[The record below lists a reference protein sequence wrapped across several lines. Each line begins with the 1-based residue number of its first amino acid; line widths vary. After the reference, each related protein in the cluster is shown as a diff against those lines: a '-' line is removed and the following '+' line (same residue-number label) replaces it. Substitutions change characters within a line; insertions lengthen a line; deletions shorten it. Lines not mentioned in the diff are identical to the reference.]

1 MRNMQKSSNIL
12 YIMSLRKSTRFTLI
26 ELLVVIAIIAIL
38 ASMLLPALNQAR
50 EKAKATSCV
59 NNLRQQFLGIQNYYE
74 AFDDMLMPYVN
85 MTAPDGRGGYSY
97 NQPGSWWVNSLIPAI
112 TVDTR
117 WGKEANRWL
126 YGPGMSIC
134 PSSRPV
140 EDKVANNE
148 GGKGWDQMMH
158 RSYGIN
164 YAVSWSQVASE
175 YNAADNRRRIRN
187 GMRMLL
193 VVTVGLMLLMFL
205 AQGNKV
211 FTLMLWIFSMF
222 AVAAYLIAVEYA
234 DYELQKKLEQ
244 ITQME
249 LESMGALLELPEL
262 PRMPRLPDRRYH
274 GRREETTANIVIES
288 EPVSAEDAQEP
299 ISEESY
305 SVEDILQ
312 EVHGQTPQEQ
322 KPQETQKRQETQK
335 AQNVQEAQ
343 KMPQDGAVDS
353 AQLLEGLL
361 RDPQKLAGDL
371 ELLTRALQGLSD
383 DLRRAAA
390 QQEEVDR

>member
-1 MRNMQKSSNIL
+1 MTTEREYQEL
-12 YIMSLRKSTRFTLI
+12 YDRLLDEVRTLHK
-26 ELLVVIAIIAIL
+26 
-38 ASMLLPALNQAR
+38 N
-50 EKAKATSCV
+50 
-59 NNLRQQFLGIQNYYE
+59 
-74 AFDDMLMPYVN
+74 
-85 MTAPDGRGGYSY
+85 
-97 NQPGSWWVNSLIPAI
+97 
-112 TVDTR
+112 
-117 WGKEANRWL
+117 
-126 YGPGMSIC
+126 
-134 PSSRPV
+134 
-140 EDKVANNE
+140 
-148 GGKGWDQMMH
+148 
-158 RSYGIN
+158 
-164 YAVSWSQVASE
+164 
-175 YNAADNRRRIRN
+175 NRRRIRN

-288 EPVSAEDAQEP
+288 EPVAAEDVQEP

-312 EVHGQTPQEQ
+312 EVHGQTPQQQ

-343 KMPQDGAVDS
+343 NVQKMPQGGAVDS

>member
-1 MRNMQKSSNIL
+1 MTTEREYQEL
-12 YIMSLRKSTRFTLI
+12 YDRLLDEVRTLHK
-26 ELLVVIAIIAIL
+26 
-38 ASMLLPALNQAR
+38 N
-50 EKAKATSCV
+50 
-59 NNLRQQFLGIQNYYE
+59 
-74 AFDDMLMPYVN
+74 
-85 MTAPDGRGGYSY
+85 
-97 NQPGSWWVNSLIPAI
+97 
-112 TVDTR
+112 
-117 WGKEANRWL
+117 
-126 YGPGMSIC
+126 
-134 PSSRPV
+134 
-140 EDKVANNE
+140 
-148 GGKGWDQMMH
+148 
-158 RSYGIN
+158 
-164 YAVSWSQVASE
+164 
-175 YNAADNRRRIRN
+175 NRRRIRN

-274 GRREETTANIVIES
+274 GRREEATANIVIES
-288 EPVSAEDAQEP
+288 EPVSTEDAQEP
-299 ISEESY
+299 MAEESY

-322 KPQETQKRQETQK
+322 KPQAPQKRQETQK
-335 AQNVQEAQ
+335 AQNAQ
-343 KMPQDGAVDS
+343 KMPQGGAADS

>member
-1 MRNMQKSSNIL
+1 MTTEREYQEL
-12 YIMSLRKSTRFTLI
+12 YDRLLDEVRTLHK
-26 ELLVVIAIIAIL
+26 
-38 ASMLLPALNQAR
+38 N
-50 EKAKATSCV
+50 
-59 NNLRQQFLGIQNYYE
+59 
-74 AFDDMLMPYVN
+74 
-85 MTAPDGRGGYSY
+85 
-97 NQPGSWWVNSLIPAI
+97 
-112 TVDTR
+112 
-117 WGKEANRWL
+117 
-126 YGPGMSIC
+126 
-134 PSSRPV
+134 
-140 EDKVANNE
+140 
-148 GGKGWDQMMH
+148 
-158 RSYGIN
+158 
-164 YAVSWSQVASE
+164 
-175 YNAADNRRRIRN
+175 NRRRIRN

-299 ISEESY
+299 LAEESY

-312 EVHGQTPQEQ
+312 EVHGQTPQQQ
-322 KPQETQKRQETQK
+322 KPQETQNRQDTQK

-343 KMPQDGAVDS
+343 NVQKMPQSSAAGS
-353 AQLLEGLL
+353 AQLLEDLL

>member
-1 MRNMQKSSNIL
+1 MTTEREYQEL
-12 YIMSLRKSTRFTLI
+12 YDRLLDEVRTLHK
-26 ELLVVIAIIAIL
+26 
-38 ASMLLPALNQAR
+38 N
-50 EKAKATSCV
+50 
-59 NNLRQQFLGIQNYYE
+59 
-74 AFDDMLMPYVN
+74 
-85 MTAPDGRGGYSY
+85 
-97 NQPGSWWVNSLIPAI
+97 
-112 TVDTR
+112 
-117 WGKEANRWL
+117 
-126 YGPGMSIC
+126 
-134 PSSRPV
+134 
-140 EDKVANNE
+140 
-148 GGKGWDQMMH
+148 
-158 RSYGIN
+158 
-164 YAVSWSQVASE
+164 
-175 YNAADNRRRIRN
+175 NRRRIRN

-249 LESMGALLELPEL
+249 LESMGTLLELPEL

-322 KPQETQKRQETQK
+322 KPQETQKRQETQE
-335 AQNVQEAQ
+335 AQNVQ
-343 KMPQDGAVDS
+343 KMPQGGAVDS

>member
-1 MRNMQKSSNIL
+1 MTTEREYQEL
-12 YIMSLRKSTRFTLI
+12 YDRLLDEVRTLHK
-26 ELLVVIAIIAIL
+26 
-38 ASMLLPALNQAR
+38 N
-50 EKAKATSCV
+50 
-59 NNLRQQFLGIQNYYE
+59 
-74 AFDDMLMPYVN
+74 
-85 MTAPDGRGGYSY
+85 
-97 NQPGSWWVNSLIPAI
+97 
-112 TVDTR
+112 
-117 WGKEANRWL
+117 
-126 YGPGMSIC
+126 
-134 PSSRPV
+134 
-140 EDKVANNE
+140 
-148 GGKGWDQMMH
+148 
-158 RSYGIN
+158 
-164 YAVSWSQVASE
+164 
-175 YNAADNRRRIRN
+175 NRRRIRN

-299 ISEESY
+299 LAEESY

-312 EVHGQTPQEQ
+312 EVHGQTPQQQ
-322 KPQETQKRQETQK
+322 KPQETQNRQDTQK

-343 KMPQDGAVDS
+343 NVQKMPQGGAADS

>member
-1 MRNMQKSSNIL
+1 MTTEREYQELYDRLLDEVRTLHRN
-12 YIMSLRKSTRFTLI
+12 
-26 ELLVVIAIIAIL
+26 
-38 ASMLLPALNQAR
+38 
-50 EKAKATSCV
+50 
-59 NNLRQQFLGIQNYYE
+59 
-74 AFDDMLMPYVN
+74 
-85 MTAPDGRGGYSY
+85 
-97 NQPGSWWVNSLIPAI
+97 
-112 TVDTR
+112 
-117 WGKEANRWL
+117 
-126 YGPGMSIC
+126 
-134 PSSRPV
+134 
-140 EDKVANNE
+140 
-148 GGKGWDQMMH
+148 
-158 RSYGIN
+158 
-164 YAVSWSQVASE
+164 
-175 YNAADNRRRIRN
+175 NRRRIRN

-299 ISEESY
+299 LAEESY

-312 EVHGQTPQEQ
+312 EVHGQTPQQQ
-322 KPQETQKRQETQK
+322 KPQEAQKRQETQK

-343 KMPQDGAVDS
+343 NVQKMPQGGAVDS

>member
-1 MRNMQKSSNIL
+1 MTTEREYQEL
-12 YIMSLRKSTRFTLI
+12 YDRLLDEVRTLHK
-26 ELLVVIAIIAIL
+26 
-38 ASMLLPALNQAR
+38 N
-50 EKAKATSCV
+50 
-59 NNLRQQFLGIQNYYE
+59 
-74 AFDDMLMPYVN
+74 
-85 MTAPDGRGGYSY
+85 
-97 NQPGSWWVNSLIPAI
+97 
-112 TVDTR
+112 
-117 WGKEANRWL
+117 
-126 YGPGMSIC
+126 
-134 PSSRPV
+134 
-140 EDKVANNE
+140 
-148 GGKGWDQMMH
+148 
-158 RSYGIN
+158 
-164 YAVSWSQVASE
+164 
-175 YNAADNRRRIRN
+175 NRRRIRN

-299 ISEESY
+299 MAEESY

-322 KPQETQKRQETQK
+322 KPQAPQKRQETQK

-343 KMPQDGAVDS
+343 NVRKMPQGGAADS

>member
-1 MRNMQKSSNIL
+1 MTTEREYQEL
-12 YIMSLRKSTRFTLI
+12 YDRLLDEVRTLHK
-26 ELLVVIAIIAIL
+26 
-38 ASMLLPALNQAR
+38 N
-50 EKAKATSCV
+50 
-59 NNLRQQFLGIQNYYE
+59 
-74 AFDDMLMPYVN
+74 
-85 MTAPDGRGGYSY
+85 
-97 NQPGSWWVNSLIPAI
+97 
-112 TVDTR
+112 
-117 WGKEANRWL
+117 
-126 YGPGMSIC
+126 
-134 PSSRPV
+134 
-140 EDKVANNE
+140 
-148 GGKGWDQMMH
+148 
-158 RSYGIN
+158 
-164 YAVSWSQVASE
+164 
-175 YNAADNRRRIRN
+175 NRRRIRN

-274 GRREETTANIVIES
+274 GRREETTANIVIEP

-299 ISEESY
+299 LAEESY

-312 EVHGQTPQEQ
+312 EVHGQTPQQQE
-322 KPQETQKRQETQK
+322 PQEAQKRQETQK
-335 AQNVQEAQ
+335 AQNVQ
-343 KMPQDGAVDS
+343 KMPQGGAVDS

>member
-1 MRNMQKSSNIL
+1 MTTEREYQEL
-12 YIMSLRKSTRFTLI
+12 YDRLLDEVRTLHK
-26 ELLVVIAIIAIL
+26 
-38 ASMLLPALNQAR
+38 N
-50 EKAKATSCV
+50 
-59 NNLRQQFLGIQNYYE
+59 
-74 AFDDMLMPYVN
+74 
-85 MTAPDGRGGYSY
+85 
-97 NQPGSWWVNSLIPAI
+97 
-112 TVDTR
+112 
-117 WGKEANRWL
+117 
-126 YGPGMSIC
+126 
-134 PSSRPV
+134 
-140 EDKVANNE
+140 
-148 GGKGWDQMMH
+148 
-158 RSYGIN
+158 
-164 YAVSWSQVASE
+164 
-175 YNAADNRRRIRN
+175 NRRRIRN

-193 VVTVGLMLLMFL
+193 VVAVGLMLLMFL

-249 LESMGALLELPEL
+249 LESMGTLLELPEL

-312 EVHGQTPQEQ
+312 EVHGQTPQQQ

-343 KMPQDGAVDS
+343 NVQKMPQGGAVDS

-383 DLRRAAA
+383 DLRRAAV

>member
-1 MRNMQKSSNIL
+1 MTTEREYQEL
-12 YIMSLRKSTRFTLI
+12 YDRLLDEVRTLHK
-26 ELLVVIAIIAIL
+26 
-38 ASMLLPALNQAR
+38 N
-50 EKAKATSCV
+50 
-59 NNLRQQFLGIQNYYE
+59 
-74 AFDDMLMPYVN
+74 
-85 MTAPDGRGGYSY
+85 
-97 NQPGSWWVNSLIPAI
+97 
-112 TVDTR
+112 
-117 WGKEANRWL
+117 
-126 YGPGMSIC
+126 
-134 PSSRPV
+134 
-140 EDKVANNE
+140 
-148 GGKGWDQMMH
+148 
-158 RSYGIN
+158 
-164 YAVSWSQVASE
+164 
-175 YNAADNRRRIRN
+175 NRRRIRN

-249 LESMGALLELPEL
+249 LESMGTLLELPEL

-312 EVHGQTPQEQ
+312 ELHGQTPQQQ
-322 KPQETQKRQETQK
+322 KPQEAQKHQETQT
-335 AQNVQEAQ
+335 AQNVQ
-343 KMPQDGAVDS
+343 KMPQGGAVDS

>member
-1 MRNMQKSSNIL
+1 MTTEREYQEL
-12 YIMSLRKSTRFTLI
+12 YDRLLDEVRTLHK
-26 ELLVVIAIIAIL
+26 
-38 ASMLLPALNQAR
+38 N
-50 EKAKATSCV
+50 
-59 NNLRQQFLGIQNYYE
+59 
-74 AFDDMLMPYVN
+74 
-85 MTAPDGRGGYSY
+85 
-97 NQPGSWWVNSLIPAI
+97 
-112 TVDTR
+112 
-117 WGKEANRWL
+117 
-126 YGPGMSIC
+126 
-134 PSSRPV
+134 
-140 EDKVANNE
+140 
-148 GGKGWDQMMH
+148 
-158 RSYGIN
+158 
-164 YAVSWSQVASE
+164 
-175 YNAADNRRRIRN
+175 NRRRIRN

-288 EPVSAEDAQEP
+288 EPVSTEDAQEP
-299 ISEESY
+299 MAEESY

-322 KPQETQKRQETQK
+322 KPQAPQKRQETQK
-335 AQNVQEAQ
+335 AQNVQ
-343 KMPQDGAVDS
+343 KTPQGGAADS

>member
-1 MRNMQKSSNIL
+1 MTTEREYQEL
-12 YIMSLRKSTRFTLI
+12 YDRLLDEVRTLHK
-26 ELLVVIAIIAIL
+26 
-38 ASMLLPALNQAR
+38 N
-50 EKAKATSCV
+50 
-59 NNLRQQFLGIQNYYE
+59 
-74 AFDDMLMPYVN
+74 
-85 MTAPDGRGGYSY
+85 
-97 NQPGSWWVNSLIPAI
+97 
-112 TVDTR
+112 
-117 WGKEANRWL
+117 
-126 YGPGMSIC
+126 
-134 PSSRPV
+134 
-140 EDKVANNE
+140 
-148 GGKGWDQMMH
+148 
-158 RSYGIN
+158 
-164 YAVSWSQVASE
+164 
-175 YNAADNRRRIRN
+175 NRRRIRN

-249 LESMGALLELPEL
+249 QESMGALLELPEL

-274 GRREETTANIVIES
+274 GCREETTANIVIES

-343 KMPQDGAVDS
+343 KMPQGGAVDS

>member
-1 MRNMQKSSNIL
+1 MTTEREYQEL
-12 YIMSLRKSTRFTLI
+12 YDRLLDEVRTLHK
-26 ELLVVIAIIAIL
+26 
-38 ASMLLPALNQAR
+38 N
-50 EKAKATSCV
+50 
-59 NNLRQQFLGIQNYYE
+59 
-74 AFDDMLMPYVN
+74 
-85 MTAPDGRGGYSY
+85 
-97 NQPGSWWVNSLIPAI
+97 
-112 TVDTR
+112 
-117 WGKEANRWL
+117 
-126 YGPGMSIC
+126 
-134 PSSRPV
+134 
-140 EDKVANNE
+140 
-148 GGKGWDQMMH
+148 
-158 RSYGIN
+158 
-164 YAVSWSQVASE
+164 
-175 YNAADNRRRIRN
+175 NRRRIRN

-274 GRREETTANIVIES
+274 GRREETAANIVIES

-299 ISEESY
+299 LAEESY

-322 KPQETQKRQETQK
+322 KPQETQKRQETQE
-335 AQNVQEAQ
+335 AQTVQ
-343 KMPQDGAVDS
+343 KMPQGGAVDS

>member
-1 MRNMQKSSNIL
+1 MTTKREYQEL
-12 YIMSLRKSTRFTLI
+12 YDRLLDEVRTLHK
-26 ELLVVIAIIAIL
+26 
-38 ASMLLPALNQAR
+38 N
-50 EKAKATSCV
+50 
-59 NNLRQQFLGIQNYYE
+59 
-74 AFDDMLMPYVN
+74 
-85 MTAPDGRGGYSY
+85 
-97 NQPGSWWVNSLIPAI
+97 
-112 TVDTR
+112 
-117 WGKEANRWL
+117 
-126 YGPGMSIC
+126 
-134 PSSRPV
+134 
-140 EDKVANNE
+140 
-148 GGKGWDQMMH
+148 
-158 RSYGIN
+158 
-164 YAVSWSQVASE
+164 
-175 YNAADNRRRIRN
+175 NRRRIRN

-249 LESMGALLELPEL
+249 QESMGALLELPELPEL

-274 GRREETTANIVIES
+274 GRREETAANIVIES

-312 EVHGQTPQEQ
+312 EVHEQTPQQQ
-322 KPQETQKRQETQK
+322 KPQEAQKRQETQK
-335 AQNVQEAQ
+335 AQNVQ
-343 KMPQDGAVDS
+343 KMPQGGAVDS

>member
-1 MRNMQKSSNIL
+1 MTTEREYQEL
-12 YIMSLRKSTRFTLI
+12 YDRLLDEVRTLHK
-26 ELLVVIAIIAIL
+26 
-38 ASMLLPALNQAR
+38 N
-50 EKAKATSCV
+50 
-59 NNLRQQFLGIQNYYE
+59 
-74 AFDDMLMPYVN
+74 
-85 MTAPDGRGGYSY
+85 
-97 NQPGSWWVNSLIPAI
+97 
-112 TVDTR
+112 
-117 WGKEANRWL
+117 
-126 YGPGMSIC
+126 
-134 PSSRPV
+134 
-140 EDKVANNE
+140 
-148 GGKGWDQMMH
+148 
-158 RSYGIN
+158 
-164 YAVSWSQVASE
+164 
-175 YNAADNRRRIRN
+175 NRRRIRN

-234 DYELQKKLEQ
+234 DCELQKKLEQ

-249 LESMGALLELPEL
+249 QESMGALLELPEL

-299 ISEESY
+299 LAEESY

-312 EVHGQTPQEQ
+312 EVHGQTPQQQKPQEQ
-322 KPQETQKRQETQK
+322 KPQEAQKRQETQG
-335 AQNVQEAQ
+335 
-343 KMPQDGAVDS
+343 GAVDS

>member
-1 MRNMQKSSNIL
+1 MTTEREYQEL
-12 YIMSLRKSTRFTLI
+12 YDRLLDEVRTLHK
-26 ELLVVIAIIAIL
+26 
-38 ASMLLPALNQAR
+38 N
-50 EKAKATSCV
+50 
-59 NNLRQQFLGIQNYYE
+59 
-74 AFDDMLMPYVN
+74 
-85 MTAPDGRGGYSY
+85 
-97 NQPGSWWVNSLIPAI
+97 
-112 TVDTR
+112 
-117 WGKEANRWL
+117 
-126 YGPGMSIC
+126 
-134 PSSRPV
+134 
-140 EDKVANNE
+140 
-148 GGKGWDQMMH
+148 
-158 RSYGIN
+158 
-164 YAVSWSQVASE
+164 
-175 YNAADNRRRIRN
+175 NRRRIRN

-262 PRMPRLPDRRYH
+262 PRMPHLPDRRYH

-288 EPVSAEDAQEP
+288 EPVSTEDAQEAMA
-299 ISEESY
+299 EESY

-312 EVHGQTPQEQ
+312 EVHGRTPQEQ
-322 KPQETQKRQETQK
+322 KPQAPQKRQETQK

-343 KMPQDGAVDS
+343 NVRKMPQGGAADS

-390 QQEEVDR
+390 QQQEEVDR

>member
-1 MRNMQKSSNIL
+1 MTTEREYQEL
-12 YIMSLRKSTRFTLI
+12 YDRLLDEVRTLHK
-26 ELLVVIAIIAIL
+26 
-38 ASMLLPALNQAR
+38 N
-50 EKAKATSCV
+50 
-59 NNLRQQFLGIQNYYE
+59 
-74 AFDDMLMPYVN
+74 
-85 MTAPDGRGGYSY
+85 
-97 NQPGSWWVNSLIPAI
+97 
-112 TVDTR
+112 
-117 WGKEANRWL
+117 
-126 YGPGMSIC
+126 
-134 PSSRPV
+134 
-140 EDKVANNE
+140 
-148 GGKGWDQMMH
+148 
-158 RSYGIN
+158 
-164 YAVSWSQVASE
+164 
-175 YNAADNRRRIRN
+175 NRRRIRN

-274 GRREETTANIVIES
+274 GRREETAANIVIES

-322 KPQETQKRQETQK
+322 KPQETQKRQETQEAQDVQE
-335 AQNVQEAQ
+335 AQNVQ
-343 KMPQDGAVDS
+343 KMPQGGAVDS

>member
-1 MRNMQKSSNIL
+1 MAKEREYQEL
-12 YIMSLRKSTRFTLI
+12 YDRLIHEVSTLHQT
-26 ELLVVIAIIAIL
+26 
-38 ASMLLPALNQAR
+38 
-50 EKAKATSCV
+50 
-59 NNLRQQFLGIQNYYE
+59 
-74 AFDDMLMPYVN
+74 
-85 MTAPDGRGGYSY
+85 
-97 NQPGSWWVNSLIPAI
+97 
-112 TVDTR
+112 
-117 WGKEANRWL
+117 
-126 YGPGMSIC
+126 
-134 PSSRPV
+134 
-140 EDKVANNE
+140 
-148 GGKGWDQMMH
+148 
-158 RSYGIN
+158 
-164 YAVSWSQVASE
+164 
-175 YNAADNRRRIRN
+175 NRRRIRN
-187 GMRMLL
+187 GMRML
-193 VVTVGLMLLMFL
+193 VAVTLGLMLLMFL
-205 AQGNKV
+205 AEGNKV
-211 FTLMLWIFSMF
+211 FTLMLWILSMF
-222 AVAAYLIAVEYA
+222 TVAAYLIAVEYA

-249 LESMGALLELPEL
+249 MESMGALLELPEL

-312 EVHGQTPQEQ
+312 EVHGQTPQQ
-322 KPQETQKRQETQK
+322 QNLQETQNRQDTQK

-343 KMPQDGAVDS
+343 NVQKMPQGGAVDS

>member
-1 MRNMQKSSNIL
+1 MTTEREYQEL
-12 YIMSLRKSTRFTLI
+12 YDRLLDEVRTLHK
-26 ELLVVIAIIAIL
+26 
-38 ASMLLPALNQAR
+38 N
-50 EKAKATSCV
+50 
-59 NNLRQQFLGIQNYYE
+59 
-74 AFDDMLMPYVN
+74 
-85 MTAPDGRGGYSY
+85 
-97 NQPGSWWVNSLIPAI
+97 
-112 TVDTR
+112 
-117 WGKEANRWL
+117 
-126 YGPGMSIC
+126 
-134 PSSRPV
+134 
-140 EDKVANNE
+140 
-148 GGKGWDQMMH
+148 
-158 RSYGIN
+158 
-164 YAVSWSQVASE
+164 
-175 YNAADNRRRIRN
+175 NRRRIRN

-299 ISEESY
+299 LAEESY

-322 KPQETQKRQETQK
+322 KPQETQERQETQEAQNVRE
-335 AQNVQEAQ
+335 AQNVQ
-343 KMPQDGAVDS
+343 KMPQGGAVDS
-353 AQLLEGLL
+353 AQLLEDLL

-390 QQEEVDR
+390 QQQEEWDR

>member
-1 MRNMQKSSNIL
+1 MTTEREYQEL
-12 YIMSLRKSTRFTLI
+12 YDRLLDEVRTLHK
-26 ELLVVIAIIAIL
+26 
-38 ASMLLPALNQAR
+38 N
-50 EKAKATSCV
+50 
-59 NNLRQQFLGIQNYYE
+59 
-74 AFDDMLMPYVN
+74 
-85 MTAPDGRGGYSY
+85 
-97 NQPGSWWVNSLIPAI
+97 
-112 TVDTR
+112 
-117 WGKEANRWL
+117 
-126 YGPGMSIC
+126 
-134 PSSRPV
+134 
-140 EDKVANNE
+140 
-148 GGKGWDQMMH
+148 
-158 RSYGIN
+158 
-164 YAVSWSQVASE
+164 
-175 YNAADNRRRIRN
+175 NRRRIRN

-312 EVHGQTPQEQ
+312 EVHGQAPQQ
-322 KPQETQKRQETQK
+322 RQDTQK

-343 KMPQDGAVDS
+343 ETRNTQKAPQSSAAGS
-353 AQLLEGLL
+353 AQLLEDLL

>member
-1 MRNMQKSSNIL
+1 MTTEREYQEL
-12 YIMSLRKSTRFTLI
+12 YDRLLDEVRTLHK
-26 ELLVVIAIIAIL
+26 
-38 ASMLLPALNQAR
+38 N
-50 EKAKATSCV
+50 
-59 NNLRQQFLGIQNYYE
+59 
-74 AFDDMLMPYVN
+74 
-85 MTAPDGRGGYSY
+85 
-97 NQPGSWWVNSLIPAI
+97 
-112 TVDTR
+112 
-117 WGKEANRWL
+117 
-126 YGPGMSIC
+126 
-134 PSSRPV
+134 
-140 EDKVANNE
+140 
-148 GGKGWDQMMH
+148 
-158 RSYGIN
+158 
-164 YAVSWSQVASE
+164 
-175 YNAADNRRRIRN
+175 NRRRIRN

-299 ISEESY
+299 LAEESY

-312 EVHGQTPQEQ
+312 EVHGQTPQQQ
-322 KPQETQKRQETQK
+322 KPQETQNRQDTQK

-343 KMPQDGAVDS
+343 NVQKMPQGGAVDS

-390 QQEEVDR
+390 QQEEGDR

>member
-1 MRNMQKSSNIL
+1 MTTEREYQEL
-12 YIMSLRKSTRFTLI
+12 YDRLLDEVRTLHK
-26 ELLVVIAIIAIL
+26 
-38 ASMLLPALNQAR
+38 N
-50 EKAKATSCV
+50 
-59 NNLRQQFLGIQNYYE
+59 
-74 AFDDMLMPYVN
+74 
-85 MTAPDGRGGYSY
+85 
-97 NQPGSWWVNSLIPAI
+97 
-112 TVDTR
+112 
-117 WGKEANRWL
+117 
-126 YGPGMSIC
+126 
-134 PSSRPV
+134 
-140 EDKVANNE
+140 
-148 GGKGWDQMMH
+148 
-158 RSYGIN
+158 
-164 YAVSWSQVASE
+164 
-175 YNAADNRRRIRN
+175 NRRRIRN

-299 ISEESY
+299 LAEESY

-312 EVHGQTPQEQ
+312 EVHGQTPQQQ
-322 KPQETQKRQETQK
+322 KPQETQNRQDTQK

-343 KMPQDGAVDS
+343 NVRKMPQGGAVDS

-371 ELLTRALQGLSD
+371 ELLTRALQELSD

>member
-1 MRNMQKSSNIL
+1 MTTEREYQEL
-12 YIMSLRKSTRFTLI
+12 YDRLLDEVRTLHK
-26 ELLVVIAIIAIL
+26 
-38 ASMLLPALNQAR
+38 N
-50 EKAKATSCV
+50 
-59 NNLRQQFLGIQNYYE
+59 
-74 AFDDMLMPYVN
+74 
-85 MTAPDGRGGYSY
+85 
-97 NQPGSWWVNSLIPAI
+97 
-112 TVDTR
+112 
-117 WGKEANRWL
+117 
-126 YGPGMSIC
+126 
-134 PSSRPV
+134 
-140 EDKVANNE
+140 
-148 GGKGWDQMMH
+148 
-158 RSYGIN
+158 
-164 YAVSWSQVASE
+164 
-175 YNAADNRRRIRN
+175 NRRRIRN

-222 AVAAYLIAVEYA
+222 AVVAYLIAVEYA

-249 LESMGALLELPEL
+249 QESMGTLLELPEL

-274 GRREETTANIVIES
+274 GRREETAANIVIES

-299 ISEESY
+299 LAEESY

-312 EVHGQTPQEQ
+312 EVHGQTPQQQEPQEQ
-322 KPQETQKRQETQK
+322 KPQEAQK
-335 AQNVQEAQ
+335 AQNVQ
-343 KMPQDGAVDS
+343 KMPQGGAVDS

>member
-1 MRNMQKSSNIL
+1 MTTEREYQEL
-12 YIMSLRKSTRFTLI
+12 YDRLLDEVRTLHK
-26 ELLVVIAIIAIL
+26 
-38 ASMLLPALNQAR
+38 N
-50 EKAKATSCV
+50 
-59 NNLRQQFLGIQNYYE
+59 
-74 AFDDMLMPYVN
+74 
-85 MTAPDGRGGYSY
+85 
-97 NQPGSWWVNSLIPAI
+97 
-112 TVDTR
+112 
-117 WGKEANRWL
+117 
-126 YGPGMSIC
+126 
-134 PSSRPV
+134 
-140 EDKVANNE
+140 
-148 GGKGWDQMMH
+148 
-158 RSYGIN
+158 
-164 YAVSWSQVASE
+164 
-175 YNAADNRRRIRN
+175 NRRRIRN

-274 GRREETTANIVIES
+274 GRREETAANIVIES

-312 EVHGQTPQEQ
+312 EVHGQTPQQQ
-322 KPQETQKRQETQK
+322 KPQETQKRQETQEAQDVQE
-335 AQNVQEAQ
+335 AQNVQ
-343 KMPQDGAVDS
+343 KMPQGGAVDS

>member
-1 MRNMQKSSNIL
+1 MTTEREYQEL
-12 YIMSLRKSTRFTLI
+12 YDRLLDEVRTLHK
-26 ELLVVIAIIAIL
+26 
-38 ASMLLPALNQAR
+38 N
-50 EKAKATSCV
+50 
-59 NNLRQQFLGIQNYYE
+59 
-74 AFDDMLMPYVN
+74 
-85 MTAPDGRGGYSY
+85 
-97 NQPGSWWVNSLIPAI
+97 
-112 TVDTR
+112 
-117 WGKEANRWL
+117 
-126 YGPGMSIC
+126 
-134 PSSRPV
+134 
-140 EDKVANNE
+140 
-148 GGKGWDQMMH
+148 
-158 RSYGIN
+158 
-164 YAVSWSQVASE
+164 
-175 YNAADNRRRIRN
+175 NRRRIRN

-274 GRREETTANIVIES
+274 GHREETTANIVIES

-312 EVHGQTPQEQ
+312 EVHGQTPQQQ
-322 KPQETQKRQETQK
+322 KPQETQNRQDMQE
-335 AQNVQEAQ
+335 AQNVREAQETRNTQ
-343 KMPQDGAVDS
+343 KMPQGGAVDS

>member
-1 MRNMQKSSNIL
+1 MTTEREYQEL
-12 YIMSLRKSTRFTLI
+12 YDRLLDEVRTLHK
-26 ELLVVIAIIAIL
+26 
-38 ASMLLPALNQAR
+38 N
-50 EKAKATSCV
+50 
-59 NNLRQQFLGIQNYYE
+59 
-74 AFDDMLMPYVN
+74 
-85 MTAPDGRGGYSY
+85 
-97 NQPGSWWVNSLIPAI
+97 
-112 TVDTR
+112 
-117 WGKEANRWL
+117 
-126 YGPGMSIC
+126 
-134 PSSRPV
+134 
-140 EDKVANNE
+140 
-148 GGKGWDQMMH
+148 
-158 RSYGIN
+158 
-164 YAVSWSQVASE
+164 
-175 YNAADNRRRIRN
+175 NRRRIRN

-249 LESMGALLELPEL
+249 QESMGALLELPEL

-299 ISEESY
+299 PAEESY

-312 EVHGQTPQEQ
+312 EVHGQTPQQHE
-322 KPQETQKRQETQK
+322 PQEAQKRQETQK
-335 AQNVQEAQ
+335 AQNVQ
-343 KMPQDGAVDS
+343 KMPQGGAVDS

>member
-1 MRNMQKSSNIL
+1 MTTEREYQEL
-12 YIMSLRKSTRFTLI
+12 YDRLLDEVRTLHK
-26 ELLVVIAIIAIL
+26 
-38 ASMLLPALNQAR
+38 N
-50 EKAKATSCV
+50 
-59 NNLRQQFLGIQNYYE
+59 
-74 AFDDMLMPYVN
+74 
-85 MTAPDGRGGYSY
+85 
-97 NQPGSWWVNSLIPAI
+97 
-112 TVDTR
+112 
-117 WGKEANRWL
+117 
-126 YGPGMSIC
+126 
-134 PSSRPV
+134 
-140 EDKVANNE
+140 
-148 GGKGWDQMMH
+148 
-158 RSYGIN
+158 
-164 YAVSWSQVASE
+164 
-175 YNAADNRRRIRN
+175 NRRRIRN

-249 LESMGALLELPEL
+249 QESMGALLELPEL

-274 GRREETTANIVIES
+274 GRREETTANIVIEP

-299 ISEESY
+299 LAVESY

-312 EVHGQTPQEQ
+312 EVHGQTPQQQKPQQQ
-322 KPQETQKRQETQK
+322 KPQEAQKRQETQK
-335 AQNVQEAQ
+335 AQNVQ
-343 KMPQDGAVDS
+343 KMPQGGAVDS

>member
-1 MRNMQKSSNIL
+1 MTTEREYQEL
-12 YIMSLRKSTRFTLI
+12 YDRLLDEVRTLHK
-26 ELLVVIAIIAIL
+26 
-38 ASMLLPALNQAR
+38 N
-50 EKAKATSCV
+50 
-59 NNLRQQFLGIQNYYE
+59 
-74 AFDDMLMPYVN
+74 
-85 MTAPDGRGGYSY
+85 
-97 NQPGSWWVNSLIPAI
+97 
-112 TVDTR
+112 
-117 WGKEANRWL
+117 
-126 YGPGMSIC
+126 
-134 PSSRPV
+134 
-140 EDKVANNE
+140 
-148 GGKGWDQMMH
+148 
-158 RSYGIN
+158 
-164 YAVSWSQVASE
+164 
-175 YNAADNRRRIRN
+175 NRRRIRN

-249 LESMGALLELPEL
+249 LESMGTLLELPEL

-274 GRREETTANIVIES
+274 GRREETAANIVIES

-312 EVHGQTPQEQ
+312 EVHGQTPQQQ

-335 AQNVQEAQ
+335 AQNVQ
-343 KMPQDGAVDS
+343 KMPQGGAVDS